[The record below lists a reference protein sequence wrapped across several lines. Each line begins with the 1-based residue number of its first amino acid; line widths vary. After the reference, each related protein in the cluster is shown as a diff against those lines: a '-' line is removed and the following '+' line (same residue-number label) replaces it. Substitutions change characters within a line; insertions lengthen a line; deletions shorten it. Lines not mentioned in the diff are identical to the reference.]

1 MVAKIK
7 IGKSIIGVLNY
18 NEQKVRENKAE
29 CIGANLFG
37 REVKELTFPEKI
49 RRFARIMELNAK
61 TKTNTL
67 HISLNFDPSENLNKE
82 LLVRIADEYMNKL
95 GFGDQPYLVY
105 KHNDAAHPHIHLVS
119 TNIRSDGSRID
130 LHNIGRTRSEDA
142 RKEIESAYNLVKAS
156 ERERT
161 ERIDLKPLKIG
172 QVTYGK
178 SATKRGIANVLSY
191 VLASYKVSSLPEL
204 NAVLK
209 HFNVIADRGP
219 ADSLM
224 YLNKGL
230 NYSLLDDK
238 GRKQGVPIKASSIYQ
253 NPTLPFLEQHF
264 NKCKENKQ
272 PFKQNLQNRIGS
284 VLNGNP
290 SMDRRAF
297 LAKLKSENIQ
307 AIFYT
312 NEKGLTYGL
321 TFVDHVQKVVF
332 AGSDLGKEMTA
343 KAILEKLVPES
354 KPLVT
359 SRAPNELRDHL
370 VPIIS
375 EGKTTMDSH
384 QYVKGLV
391 DDLMMQ
397 GSYDP
402 SPPRLWKRKK
412 RKKRLNI

>member
-7 IGKSIIGVLNY
+7 IGKNIIGVLNY
-18 NEQKVRENKAE
+18 NEQKVRDNKAE

-37 REVKELTFPEKI
+37 REVKELTFPEKV
-49 RRFARIMELNAK
+49 RRFARIMELNPK
-61 TKTNTL
+61 TKTNTI
-67 HISLNFDPSENLNKE
+67 HISLNFDPSEKLNRE
-82 LLVRIADEYMNKL
+82 LLIQIADVYMNKL
-95 GFGDQPYLVY
+95 GFGDQPYVVY

-156 ERERT
+156 EHERT
-161 ERIDLKPLKIG
+161 ERIDFKPLKIG

-178 SATKRGIANVLSY
+178 SETKRGIAHVLSY
-191 VLASYKVSSLPEL
+191 VLASYKVSSIAEL

-219 ADSLM
+219 SDSRM

-230 NYSLLDDK
+230 NYSLLDDN
-238 GRKQGVPIKASSIYQ
+238 GRKQGVPIKASSFYQ
-253 NPTLPFLEQHF
+253 KPTLQFLEQHF
-264 NKCKENKQ
+264 AKCKGNKQ
-272 PFKQNLQNRIGS
+272 PFKHDLQNRIRS
-284 VLNGNP
+284 VLTGKP
-290 SMDRRAF
+290 SMDRQAF

-312 NEKGLTYGL
+312 NEKGLAYGL
-321 TFVDHVQKVVF
+321 TFVDHYQKVVF
-332 AGSDLGKEMTA
+332 TGSDLGKEMTA

-354 KPLVT
+354 KALVAG
-359 SRAPNELRDHL
+359 RAPNELRDHL
-370 VPIIS
+370 VPITS
-375 EGKTTMDSH
+375 EGKTTMDSR
-384 QYVKGLV
+384 QYVKGILE
-391 DDLMMQ
+391 DLMMQ

-402 SPPRLWKRKK
+402 SPSRLWKRKK